1 LERSRHFSG
10 ESDWA
15 SKKAEHEHR
24 LRSCTRLSISQRA
37 CKQHRL
43 RLPPVLRT
51 CSKSAAGCCAAGFG
65 AMPHTVLCFQEWSAR
80 QGGTCCIASAARPRR
95 AAEPSSPKQAKNVET
110 GVAEPPSGINTRG
123 WPEAASPTLPV
134 LLGRPCQSSFA
145 LPEKAM
151 HTDVAEPPRSIGRLE
166 ESVSLA
172 KQSLQAFLAS
182 KNHRASRSASLSG
195 ELHGMD
201 SIIQDADE
209 VRRPL
214 LQANAYRKEK
224 IQRGK
229 EYTSRLT
236 VCTESSRDQAFIPA
250 YASVASSRWCQVLF
264 GILASLLF
272 LSKALGCTAPASP

>member
-1 LERSRHFSG
+1 VNQIGPPKKLNMSIVSAAAPD
-10 ESDWA
+10 SA
-15 SKKAEHEHR
+15 SPNEHASNIASVYRQSYELAAKAQQAAV
-24 LRSCTRLSISQRA
+24 QRA
-37 CKQHRL
+37 SERCRTQCFAFKNGVPGKVAPAAL
-43 RLPPVLRT
+43 PVLLGRAELLSHLAQ
-51 CSKSAAGCCAAGFG
+51 SKLV
-65 AMPHTVLCFQEWSAR
+65 T
-80 QGGTCCIASAARPRR
+80 
-95 AAEPSSPKQAKNVET
+95 KDKNVET